1 MLPALDLD
9 LIRTFHTVLQEGGF
23 KPAAEKLNKTP
34 AAISLQIKRLEE
46 LLGQRLLER
55 NNQGIA
61 LTAAGGILKEKGE
74 KLLSLNYEL
83 LSELREGELFG
94 QLRFGTPADYAP
106 TLLQKLLPIFSRE
119 FPQVSPTIVLEPSRA
134 LRARVQSGALD
145 MAIVAQELGTDE
157 GIHLWSEELAW
168 FGGAATENGKAKV
181 GVLTTNC
188 ILRDRALEDLKTTP
202 RGSKLVL
209 EAVTVASLRDAVEEG
224 FCQAFL
230 PVSVAGRL
238 ARSKE
243 FRQSHSMMLNF
254 VLIAG
259 AGTDDSKIQ
268 SVASKFRRA
277 LLG

>member
-1 MLPALDLD
+1 MLPALDLE
-9 LIRTFHTVLQEGGF
+9 LIRTFQTVLQEGGF
-23 KPAAEKLNKTP
+23 KPAAERLNKTP
-34 AAISLQIKRLEE
+34 AAVSMQIKRLEE

-55 NNQGIA
+55 SNQGIA
-61 LTAAGGILKEKGE
+61 LTAAGDILKEKGE

-83 LSELREGELFG
+83 LSDLRQGELFG
-94 QLRFGTPADYAP
+94 KLSFGTPTDYAP

-119 FPQVSPTIVLEPSRA
+119 FPKVTPTIILEPSRS
-134 LRARVQSGALD
+134 LRARIQSGALD
-145 MAIVAQELGTDE
+145 MAIVAQEPGTDE
-157 GIHLWSEELAW
+157 GAHLWSEEIAW
-168 FGGAATENGKAKV
+168 FGRARTQDGKAKV

-188 ILRDRALEDLKTTP
+188 TLRDRALEDLKTVP
-202 RGSKLVL
+202 RDHKLVL
-209 EAVTVASLRDAVEEG
+209 EAATVASLRDGVEEG

-230 PVSVAGRL
+230 PVSMAGRL

-243 FRQSHSMMLNF
+243 IRPSHSLMLNF

-259 AGTDDSKIQ
+259 VGADDSKTR

>member
-1 MLPALDLD
+1 MLPVLDLE

-23 KPAAEKLNKTP
+23 KPAAERLNKTP
-34 AAISLQIKRLEE
+34 AAVSMQIKRLEE

-55 NNQGIA
+55 SNQGIA
-61 LTAAGGILKEKGE
+61 LTAAGYILKEKGE

-83 LSELREGELFG
+83 LSELRQGELFG
-94 QLRFGTPADYAP
+94 TLSFGAPTDYAP

-119 FPQVSPTIVLEPSRA
+119 FPQVSPTIILEPSRS

-145 MAIVAQELGTDE
+145 MAIVAQEPGTDE
-157 GIHLWSEELAW
+157 GIHLWSEEIAW
-168 FGGAATENGKAKV
+168 FGGASTEDGKAKV

-188 ILRDRALEDLKTTP
+188 ILRDRALEDLKTVSCGH
-202 RGSKLVL
+202 RLVL
-209 EAVTVASLRDAVEEG
+209 EAAMVASLRDAVEEG
-224 FCQAFL
+224 FCQAYL

-238 ARSKE
+238 SRSKE
-243 FRQSHSMMLNF
+243 VRQSHSMMLNF
-254 VLIAG
+254 VLISG
-259 AGTDDSKIQ
+259 AGFDGSKTQ